1 MKLITIVGNVGAGK
15 STATPIIAKKI
26 GARILNADNLFQTT
40 NPFRDRFLKQT
51 KQWALTNELWMMI
64 GRVKLFNKHVVC
76 HKNKLTVIDS
86 GLLMSWVYTYGH
98 FISKTISKEEWGLYE
113 DLFNMCTKD
122 IFCNSYVVFLD
133 YSYKTL
139 LKRIQKRGRDYELKF
154 YTKQY
159 LQQIEKGL
167 KALKRKLTKLGSKC
181 IVLKEKNIG
190 DFEKDA
196 RKMLFSLRIIIQQPN
211 LPQ

>member
-15 STATPIIAKKI
+15 STATPIIAKTI
-26 GARILNADNLFQTT
+26 GARILFADNIFQTT
-40 NPFRDRFLKQT
+40 NPFRDRFLQQT
-51 KQWALTNELWMMI
+51 NRWAFTNELWMMI
-64 GRVKLFNKHVVC
+64 ERVKLFNKHTAR

-98 FISKTISKEEWGLYE
+98 FINKTISKEEWVLYE
-113 DLFNMCTKD
+113 NVFNMCVQN
-122 IFCNSYVVFLD
+122 IFRSSYVVFLE

-154 YTKQY
+154 YTKHY

-167 KALKRKLTKLGSKC
+167 RALKRKLTKLGSKC
-181 IVLKEKNIG
+181 IVLDEKNIG
-190 DFEKDA
+190 DFENRNKE
-196 RKMLFSLRIIIQQPN
+196 RLKLVSFIKKNIKK
-211 LPQ
+211 